1 MRPPSALRSG
11 LTGLAAAFA
20 CAALATAS
28 TPESPGDRGGEPAPT
43 TQSGDDDL
51 PGRRPV
57 DPSDLHGR
65 IEGLG
70 DNPTG
75 IARVEPG
82 QTYCPWPSGRIDVTV
97 VQSDTTLI
105 GPADKF
111 DSLDNLLALLRG
123 KLAGHY
129 DPTGRCGRCINQLD
143 IWDHGS
149 EGGGYISF
157 GPDHAQIGDKTMG
170 PDFDQ
175 HMGEIGAMMC
185 VGGKVV
191 TNQCQAGKGETGGK
205 ALQAL
210 ADKIGVP
217 VSAPEGSIKACR
229 VIGGAL
235 THYRTMTPA
244 AGSHTPESN
253 HAGPVH

>member
-28 TPESPGDRGGEPAPT
+28 TPESQGTPGREAAPT

-57 DPSDLHGR
+57 GPSDLHRR

-75 IARVEPG
+75 VARVEPG
-82 QTYCPWPSGRIDVTV
+82 QTYCPWPSGKVDVVV
-97 VQSDTTLI
+97 VQNDTTLI
-105 GPADKF
+105 GPAEKF
-111 DSLDNLLALLRG
+111 GGLDDLLALLRG

-129 DPTGRCGRCINQLD
+129 DPTGQCGRCINQLD

-175 HMGEIGAMMC
+175 KMGEIGAMMC
-185 VGGKVV
+185 IGGKVV
-191 TNQCQAGKGETGGK
+191 INQCQAGKGTAGGK

-217 VSAPEGSIKACR
+217 VSAPAESIKACR
-229 VIGGAL
+229 VIGGL
-235 THYRTMTPA
+235 FGGYRTMTPA
-244 AGSHTPESN
+244 AGSHTPEGN